1 MDEEVVR
8 KWTINQSVL
17 SDKATNVDRSE
28 RRDTRAKTNT
38 VEQKNKSHRIVEPK
52 MKSSIYF
59 EVQRPNVP
67 QTKHNCK

>member
-8 KWTINQSVL
+8 KWTINKSVL

-28 RRDTRAKTNT
+28 RRDTRAKTDT
-38 VEQKNKSHRIVEPK
+38 VSHRIVEPK
-52 MKSSIYF
+52 MKPSIYF
-59 EVQRPNVP
+59 EVQRPNVQ